1 MVATRDWKWL
11 VDFSAGNT
19 QFVLFDW
26 SNNSC
31 GIGVKMN
38 RSGLKEK
45 SSFKINSLLNFLN
58 RIGEALYK
66 FI

>member
-26 SNNSC
+26 SNNLC
-31 GIGVKMN
+31 AIGVKMN
-38 RSGLKEK
+38 RSGREDK
-45 SSFKINSLLNFLN
+45 SSFKILGLFSKFSKLNW
-58 RIGEALYK
+58 GS
-66 FI
+66 

>member
-26 SNNSC
+26 SNKSC
-31 GIGVKMN
+31 AIGVKMN
-38 RSGLKEK
+38 WSGLKEK
-45 SSFKINSLLNFLN
+45 SSFNIVGLASKFLKLNWESS
-58 RIGEALYK
+58 I
-66 FI
+66 